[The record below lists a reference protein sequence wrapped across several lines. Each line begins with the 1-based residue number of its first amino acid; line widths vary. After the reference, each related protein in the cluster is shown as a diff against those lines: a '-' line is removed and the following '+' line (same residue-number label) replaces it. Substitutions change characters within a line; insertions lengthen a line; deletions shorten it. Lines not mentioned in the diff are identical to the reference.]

1 MPDKPA
7 SLVNRRRLRSARRF
21 IVIPPL
27 FIPFPQPMIG
37 RGGVIR
43 RKRKF

>member
-7 SLVNRRRLRSARRF
+7 AMVTRKRLKTIFATRF
-21 IVIPPL
+21 LHL

-37 RGGVIR
+37 RGGVIK